1 MKVELKMTYLGAFLN
16 FSWARIPKVSS
27 CLYVCP
33 DGSGHDQLLWWYFH
47 IFRGVYLPTHIFIH
61 LKLFLLQLFF
71 TKLEYFF
78 KATLGRQYGL
88 LNRYLISS
96 LVVLSSL
103 GITRGYFLSS
113 LILSQRGNLKIKCD
127 PRMTLKIGHH
137 RNSSD
142 SWKNDHINGTKFSGN
157 DCEMITGN

>member
-16 FSWARIPKVSS
+16 FSWARIPKVS

-47 IFRGVYLPTHIFIH
+47 IFRGVYLPTHFH
-61 LKLFLLQLFF
+61 SPQALPAPAFF
-71 TKLEYFF
+71 HQIGMFF
-78 KATLGRQYGL
+78 RATLGRQYGS

-113 LILSQRGNLKIKCD
+113 LILSQRENLKIKCD
-127 PRMTLKIGHH
+127 PRMTLKIGYH

-142 SWKNDHINGTKFSGN
+142 SWKNDHINGMKFSGN
-157 DCEMITGN
+157 DCEMIREN